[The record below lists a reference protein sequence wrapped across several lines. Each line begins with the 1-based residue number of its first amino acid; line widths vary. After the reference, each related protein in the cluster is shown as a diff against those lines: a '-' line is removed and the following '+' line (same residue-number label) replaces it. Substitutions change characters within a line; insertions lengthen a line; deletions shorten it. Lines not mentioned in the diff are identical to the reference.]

1 MNRPYPGRIRRRR
14 FLGAAVALGAG
25 ALCATIPARGGLAAP
40 TTTSLPPGDW
50 TLDADRSDEFDGD
63 TLDLDKWGTDHWN
76 MKVRSVQFDPGN
88 VTVSGG
94 KLRLALTNNPDYP
107 GEGERRYLSGNVRS
121 RFTIPGNSYTE
132 VRARMIPRAVNANSA
147 IWLHEEATVE
157 KNPNVEI
164 DMQEYLLPPD
174 ASPNNVRSALH
185 LWHKDPE
192 HPDNPATR
200 EDLGRA
206 IESVEGLDR
215 TFHRYGL
222 ERRGDDVLRFYIDGV
237 EYWAPGVVAD
247 HPSLATQPQPIILYV
262 RDINENTPINPDAV
276 PAEFVVD
283 YVRVYTL

>member
-1 MNRPYPGRIRRRR
+1 MDRPYPERSRRR
-14 FLGAAVALGAG
+14 FLGAAAALGAG
-25 ALCATIPARGGLAAP
+25 ALCATVPARGGLAAP
-40 TTTSLPPGDW
+40 GTTLLPPGDW
-50 TLDADRSDEFDGD
+50 TLDPDRSDEFDGD

-94 KLRLALTNNPDYP
+94 KLRLALTDNPDYP

-121 RFTIPGNSYTE
+121 TFTIPGNSYTE

-147 IWLHEEATVE
+147 IWLHQEATVQG
-157 KNPNVEI
+157 NPNVEI

-174 ASPNNVRSALH
+174 AGPDNVRSALH

-192 HPDNPATR
+192 HPDDNATR
-200 EDLGRA
+200 EDLGRT
-206 IESVEGLDR
+206 IERVDGLDR
-215 TFHRYGL
+215 SFHWYGL

-237 EYWAPGVVAD
+237 EYWAPDAVAD
-247 HPSLATQPQPIILYV
+247 NPSLATQPQPIILYV
-262 RDINENTPINPDAV
+262 RDINESTPINPAAV